1 MFFPT
6 VLMQMN
12 KMNFSLVQVLF
23 QNDSPATLL
32 ARVIGIIAPIDQSML
47 AKGRDTYK
55 YFTKNHMLYER
66 NQVKVVFLG
75 YSFVQFLEIEY
86 LLLTKKR
93 KKEKKIEYSA
103 FSNAVDAS
111 YACRSIQWRGT
122 KIWSLTKKPLTKMD
136 CNMQATKKHV
146 CGCTQDHM
154 QSPSLLSF
162 PSPGQLGKSRKC
174 LHICACVF
182 MSVKLSIIPKY

>member
-1 MFFPT
+1 
-6 VLMQMN
+6 
-12 KMNFSLVQVLF
+12 MNFALVQVLF

-75 YSFVQFLEIEY
+75 YYFVQFLEIEY
-86 LLLTKKR
+86 LLLTKK
-93 KKEKKIEYSA
+93 KKKIEYSA

-122 KIWSLTKKPLTKMD
+122 KIQSLTKKPLTKMD
-136 CNMQATKKHV
+136 CNMQTTKKHV
-146 CGCTQDHM
+146 YGCTQDHM

-162 PSPGQLGKSRKC
+162 PSPGQLGNCRKC

-182 MSVKLSIIPKY
+182 MSVNLSIVPKC